1 MSESAGLE
9 DGYRRL
15 LAWYPRSFRQE
26 QEDEMLAVLMAGA
39 EPGQR
44 RPRWLERVDLIRSAL
59 TMRVAHALR
68 PAPVSQ
74 SWSRALAVFGVIA
87 PVFLVMVA
95 VLEVAVPYY
104 VPTSGLPRGF
114 LVALGRHPEIGGLSL
129 LRVPFFD
136 VAVGIQ
142 IVVAALALLGRRRL
156 ALIAMAVSVAY
167 WVVYWIVFVYG
178 ISSVPDAMQLLTA
191 SAYLI
196 GGAALLVS
204 PDTAQGRHLLSWRHW
219 AVLLPAAAL
228 VQVTTLVLDR
238 QEGPLSFFVGRQPD
252 LTGYLVLS
260 AALAVITVAL
270 ILIWKL
276 SWYFLLLL
284 AALFYPYAM
293 QVTFSGIFRYQTER
307 NLLRM
312 PTPGHLTALFA
323 PPVLFACA
331 VLLIAAWSRR
341 SSVAMSA
348 GRSA

>member
-26 QEDEMLAVLMAGA
+26 QEDEMLAVLMASA

-44 RPRWLERVDLIRSAL
+44 RPRWLERVDLIKSAV
-59 TMRVAHALR
+59 TMRLVRALR
-68 PAPVSQ
+68 PAPASQ
-74 SWSRALAVFGVIA
+74 GWTRALAVFGVIA

-104 VPTSGLPRGF
+104 VPTSRLPHGF
-114 LVALGRHPEIGGLSL
+114 LAGLGRHPEIGGLSL

-142 IVVAALALLGRRRL
+142 IVVAGLALLGRRRL
-156 ALIAMAVSVAY
+156 ALIAMVVSVAY

-178 ISSVPDAMQLLTA
+178 ISRVPDAMQLLTA
-191 SAYLI
+191 SAYLV
-196 GGAALLVS
+196 GGVALLVS
-204 PDTAQGRHLLSWRHW
+204 PDAQQGRHLLSWRHW
-219 AVLLPAAAL
+219 AVLVPAAAL
-228 VQVTTLVLDR
+228 VQVTTLMLDM
-238 QEGPLSFFVGRQPD
+238 QQGLLYFFLGRGQD

-260 AALAVITVAL
+260 AALAVVTVAL
-270 ILIWKL
+270 VVTLKL

-284 AALFYPYAM
+284 AVLFYPYAM
-293 QVTFSGIFRYQTER
+293 QLAFSGVFHDRFGT
-307 NLLRM
+307 NLLRL
-312 PTPGHLTALFA
+312 PTPGHLIVLFV

-331 VLLIAAWSRR
+331 VLLIAAWSRQ
-341 SSVAMSA
+341 SVTTSV
-348 GRSA
+348 GRAT

>member
-26 QEDEMLAVLMAGA
+26 QEDEMLAVLMASA
-39 EPGQR
+39 EPGQQ
-44 RPRWLERVDLIRSAL
+44 RPRWLERVDLIKSAL
-59 TMRVAHALR
+59 TLRVARALR

-74 SWSRALAVFGVIA
+74 GWSRALAVFGVIA

-95 VLEVAVPYY
+95 VLEVAVPYH
-104 VPTSGLPRGF
+104 VPVDGLPPGLLR
-114 LVALGRHPEIGGLSL
+114 ALGRHPDIGGLSL

-136 VAVGIQ
+136 IAVGIQ

-191 SAYLI
+191 CAYLI
-196 GGAALLVS
+196 GGPALLVS
-204 PDTAQGRHLLSWRHW
+204 PDAARGRHLLSWRHW

-228 VQVTTLVLDR
+228 VQVTTLMLDT
-238 QEGPLSFFVGRQPD
+238 QEGLLAFLGRRQD
-252 LTGYLVLS
+252 LAGYLVLS

-276 SWYFLLLL
+276 SGYFLLLL
-284 AALFYPYAM
+284 AVMFYPYAM
-293 QVTFSGIFRYQTER
+293 QLTFSGVFRLGTDSD
-307 NLLRM
+307 LLRL
-312 PTPGHLTALFA
+312 PTPGHLTVLFA

-331 VLLIAAWSRR
+331 MLLISAWSRR

-348 GRSA
+348 GRPA